1 MSKAYT
7 EERIRLNLALQE
19 ADDDLARMAMETIPS
34 DSDLARQL
42 ANHDVKPTQLRNLQ
56 HQVMAAGGRAEIE
69 LWIRYQMAR
78 SSTKEQWGMCGLGQA
93 VVEGLARLH
102 KEKAHQVA
110 AAVYP
115 GGGEDY
121 VAEVWLELARRYAG
135 YLVCQFVAVRG
146 E

>member
-1 MSKAYT
+1 MDRGYT

-19 ADDDLARMAMETIPS
+19 ASDDVARLAMETIPD

-42 ANHDVKPTQLRNLQ
+42 AKHDVKPTQMHNLQ
-56 HQVMAAGGRAEIE
+56 HQVMAAGGMAEIE

-78 SSTKEQWGMCGLGQA
+78 SGTKEQWGESGLGQA
-93 VVEGLARLH
+93 VLKGLARLRT
-102 KEKAHQVA
+102 EKAQQIA

-121 VAEVWLELARRYAG
+121 VAEVWLDLVRRYAG
-135 YLVCQFVAVRG
+135 YLVRQFVAVRG